1 MAASKGKSKSPKGG
15 SKVGAP
21 EKNPGGATSKKLKKG
36 KK

>member
-1 MAASKGKSKSPKGG
+1 MPKSKSKSPKGG

-21 EKNPGGATSKKLKKG
+21 EKNPSKGKKLKG